1 MKRFWASL
9 LLALTLLLSL
19 VPTAWAE
26 GGVTTVATDTDLTK
40 ALADSTV
47 TEIQVAGDIVYTY
60 DVSTDKKIV
69 VTSGHKLTTKGYSRN
84 FSANPLMIENDAEF
98 VAFAS
103 DIGAKVTIS
112 GNIVNDGSISVTG
125 NYCYW
130 RATTSGTGSF
140 TATEK
145 TYVDYGCVPAEML
158 GDSNYKIN
166 ITADPIVPSAVTLP
180 DNMQTG
186 QQISPI
192 VSGLIEGVPIAEAFT
207 FTWRNASSAAI
218 YDGAASPVLTDAG
231 TLKLSLSPKSPYVMR
246 SSTGTYGTLS
256 TQGEVTQAAM
266 DTVYVDY
273 TQSNDNGSGNESSPV
288 KSIRT
293 ALDKVSDGG
302 TIVLL
307 SDYTGGDVILKKAV
321 TITSTEG
328 HRYTLSPNNVT
339 IPIYLYD
346 NVAPILDT
354 VDLTNAKFARDSSGA
369 GTLTLSNCTGSD
381 VSISNGVLKDLTV
394 TDSQLAGTFYA
405 SGKLTLNSSTISGR
419 FVTHD
424 FDATGDCAFVQTSK
438 NTSAKITDNITTTPV
453 KVTPAAV
460 ERGVQVIQLGASNH
474 SDAVT
479 HFVFTSNQAGYA
491 LKCRNISNSYY
502 LVVSQALSAADGK
515 LSVFYAPVIGGPVMD
530 SLKGDTS
537 PRYTDIQLTNTMTNH
552 VESAVWSGHAAAN
565 IWSLDDVPVLTV
577 TLKSNEDVYF
587 HFDDTFDASQ
597 LKVYSSNKEPTLDR
611 YAEEMLRT
619 DLTIG
624 SCTVSDDGRTLTFTV
639 TSPAVAR
646 LPQSIGMD
654 TTPRAAHCG
663 DSLAARQ
670 ATAKTTL
677 SYLSSDPAIA
687 SVDLVTGQITVHKAG
702 EVTITVT
709 AAETDLYATATASY
723 TLTVSHQF
731 GADWKSDAHDHWQLC
746 TCGEKGSLAPH
757 KGGKATCTT
766 KAKCDVSA
774 ARHTALWL
782 LIPTAAA

>member
-1 MKRFWASL
+1 
-9 LLALTLLLSL
+9 
-19 VPTAWAE
+19 
-26 GGVTTVATDTDLTK
+26 
-40 ALADSTV
+40 
-47 TEIQVAGDIVYTY
+47 
-60 DVSTDKKIV
+60 
-69 VTSGHKLTTKGYSRN
+69 
-84 FSANPLMIENDAEF
+84 
-98 VAFAS
+98 
-103 DIGAKVTIS
+103 
-112 GNIVNDGSISVTG
+112 
-125 NYCYW
+125 
-130 RATTSGTGSF
+130 
-140 TATEK
+140 
-145 TYVDYGCVPAEML
+145 
-158 GDSNYKIN
+158 
-166 ITADPIVPSAVTLP
+166 
-180 DNMQTG
+180 
-186 QQISPI
+186 
-192 VSGLIEGVPIAEAFT
+192 
-207 FTWRNASSAAI
+207 
-218 YDGAASPVLTDAG
+218 
-231 TLKLSLSPKSPYVMR
+231 MR
-246 SSTGTYGTLS
+246 SSTGTTGS
-256 TQGEVTQAAM
+256 IDSNICNVTHAAM

-273 TQSNDNGSGNESSPV
+273 TQSNDNGSGNENSPV
-288 KSIRT
+288 KSIYT

-307 SDYTGGDVILKKAV
+307 SDYTGGDVILKKTV
-321 TITSTEG
+321 TIKSAEG
-328 HRYTLSPNNVT
+328 QRYTLSPNDVT

-369 GTLTLSNCTGSD
+369 GTLTLSNCTGSN

-424 FDATGDCAFVQTSK
+424 FEATGDCAFVQTSK

-639 TSPAVAR
+639 TYPAVAR

-766 KAKCDVSA
+766 KAKCDVCGA
-774 ARHTALWL
+774 AYGALAPNTHGSGLKHVPAKAATTRHQGNIEYWYCTNCGKFFSDAAGTKVITLAGTVIEKLPRGSGVARRAPAGTTTDQPDTSNTGKTIKSQNTGDAGVALYAATALLSLTGTAWL
-782 LIPTAAA
+782 TGKKRG

>member
-1 MKRFWASL
+1 MYDSAT
-9 LLALTLLLSL
+9 LTFHS
-19 VPTAWAE
+19 
-26 GGVTTVATDTDLTK
+26 
-40 ALADSTV
+40 
-47 TEIQVAGDIVYTY
+47 
-60 DVSTDKKIV
+60 
-69 VTSGHKLTTKGYSRN
+69 
-84 FSANPLMIENDAEF
+84 
-98 VAFAS
+98 
-103 DIGAKVTIS
+103 
-112 GNIVNDGSISVTG
+112 VN
-125 NYCYW
+125 
-130 RATTSGTGSF
+130 
-140 TATEK
+140 
-145 TYVDYGCVPAEML
+145 
-158 GDSNYKIN
+158 
-166 ITADPIVPSAVTLP
+166 
-180 DNMQTG
+180 
-186 QQISPI
+186 
-192 VSGLIEGVPIAEAFT
+192 
-207 FTWRNASSAAI
+207 
-218 YDGAASPVLTDAG
+218 
-231 TLKLSLSPKSPYVMR
+231 
-246 SSTGTYGTLS
+246 
-256 TQGEVTQAAM
+256 
-266 DTVYVDY
+266 
-273 TQSNDNGSGNESSPV
+273 
-288 KSIRT
+288 
-293 ALDKVSDGG
+293 
-302 TIVLL
+302 
-307 SDYTGGDVILKKAV
+307 
-321 TITSTEG
+321 
-328 HRYTLSPNNVT
+328 
-339 IPIYLYD
+339 
-346 NVAPILDT
+346 
-354 VDLTNAKFARDSSGA
+354 LTNATFKSEGTGA
-369 GTLTLSNCTGSD
+369 GSLTLSNCTGSG
-381 VSISNGVLKDLTV
+381 VSISDGVLKNLTV
-394 TDSQLAGTFYA
+394 TDSQLTGTFYA
-405 SGKLTLNSSTISGR
+405 SETLTLNSSTISSR
-419 FVTHD
+419 FVTRD
-424 FDATGDCAFVQTSK
+424 FNATGDCAFVQTSK
-438 NTSAKITDNITTTPV
+438 NTSAKITGSITTTPV

-552 VESAVWSGHAAAN
+552 VESAVWSGHSAAN

-597 LKVYSSNKEPTLDR
+597 LKVYSSSKEPTLDR

-639 TSPAVAR
+639 TYPAVAR

-687 SVDLVTGQITVHKAG
+687 SVDPVTGQITVHKAG

-746 TCGEKGSLAPH
+746 TCGEKGSLAPTR
-757 KGGKATCTT
+757 A
-766 KAKCDVSA
+766 ARPPAPQRRSAMSA